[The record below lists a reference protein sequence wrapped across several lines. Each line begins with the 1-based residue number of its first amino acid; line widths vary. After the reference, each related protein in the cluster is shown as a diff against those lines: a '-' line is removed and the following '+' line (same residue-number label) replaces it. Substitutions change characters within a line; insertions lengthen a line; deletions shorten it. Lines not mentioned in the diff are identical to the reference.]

1 MKSSPGDS
9 GAPVVTEDGKLVGLL
24 FAGANDQTFVMPI
37 QPILAALKVELG
49 VNRVKD
55 REWPFLD
62 RALLS

>member
-37 QPILAALKVELG
+37 QPILAALKVEL
-49 VNRVKD
+49 
-55 REWPFLD
+55 
-62 RALLS
+62 ALTE